1 MRHLESGGIVIW
13 DGKVLLRRSKNNV
26 WLFPK
31 GHVEQ
36 GENLQQAAE
45 REIEEETGV
54 LAKAADY
61 LGRIN
66 YTLQEDLYEVHF
78 FLMRYIRNT
87 DAWPLHHNVD
97 AFLFPPEK
105 ALDILAFD
113 SYKDQLR
120 LALEKLQK

>member
-1 MRHLESGGIVIW
+1 
-13 DGKVLLRRSKNNV
+13 V

-54 LAKAADY
+54 LAKAVDY
-61 LGRIN
+61 LGKIN

-87 DAWPLHHNVD
+87 DAWSLHYNID

-105 ALDILAFD
+105 ALGVLGFD

-120 LALEKLQK
+120 LALEKSQK